1 MPPGLSE
8 TPTDIEVRPRADG
21 ARLDAYLTTRFPDF
35 SRSVIQKVIDA
46 GAVLVNGK
54 PGRAS
59 YKVKGGDQIRVW
71 LPDIGDGTPTP
82 EDIPLTI
89 LHEDPGFVVVNKPP
103 GMIVH
108 PARGNWRGT
117 LVNALQFHF
126 DRLSTVSGTHRPG
139 VIHRLD
145 RDTSGLILVGKDD
158 RAHTLLARQ
167 FEDRL
172 VEKTYLALV
181 YGVPTK
187 DRDYI
192 EKPIGFHP
200 TYREKMAIR
209 PLQEGAREA
218 VTFYEVLE
226 RYRAH
231 ALVRCHPKTGRT
243 HQIRVHMTHIGHPIL
258 ADKLYSGRDRF
269 TLAEITGGVADG
281 ETVLIDRQALHA
293 HSLRFTHPETGRE
306 LSFTAEPPEDVARTL
321 QALRTRV
328 SETKGSPRAQ
338 HVIK

>member
-8 TPTDIEVRPRADG
+8 TPTEIEVRPRADG
-21 ARLDAYLTTRFPDF
+21 ARLDSYLTTRFPDF

-59 YKVKGGDQIRVW
+59 YKVKGGDLLRIW

-89 LHEDPGFVVVNKPP
+89 LHEDQGFVVVNKPS
-103 GMIVH
+103 GMVVH
-108 PARGNWRGT
+108 PARGNWAGT

-126 DRLSTVSGTHRPG
+126 DKLSTVSGAHRPG

-145 RDTSGLILVGKDD
+145 RDTSGVILVGKDD
-158 RAHTLLARQ
+158 RAHTRLARQ
-167 FEDRL
+167 FEDRE
-172 VEKTYLALV
+172 VEKSYLALV
-181 YGVPTK
+181 YGTPSR

-226 RYRAH
+226 RFRGH

-243 HQIRVHMTHIGHPIL
+243 HQIRVHLTHIGHPIL
-258 ADKLYSGRDRF
+258 ADKLYSGRDRV
-269 TLAEITGGVADG
+269 TLGELTGLGPDHAS
-281 ETVLIDRQALHA
+281 VLIERQALHA
-293 HSLRFTHPETGRE
+293 QTLRFTHPESGQS
-306 LSFTAEPPEDVARTL
+306 LQFTADPPEDIVRTL
-321 QALRTRV
+321 QALREHGR
-328 SETKGSPRAQ
+328 
-338 HVIK
+338 